1 MYANHLPAY
10 VYIDHMGGW
19 CQWKSREGRLWIA
32 GIWSH
37 GWLWAAAPM
46 LGMEPGS
53 SARATLALT
62 CWVISPAPHPF
73 FLCVCVCIVW
83 YLHSIPPHNSV
94 QARLLKTMIRFSTD
108 TQRPFF
114 HSPHLLADPSSH
126 PPFLNGGSGI
136 LTTVKPK
143 LRSSKIP
150 TSFLPVLGS
159 FISTGHKLQSSE
171 RREPRLKKMLP

>member
-1 MYANHLPAY
+1 MPVEVKRRKALDSRDLESWMAVSCRAHARNGTWVLSKSNTCSYLLSHL
-10 VYIDHMGGW
+10 
-19 CQWKSREGRLWIA
+19 
-32 GIWSH
+32 
-37 GWLWAAAPM
+37 
-46 LGMEPGS
+46 S
-53 SARATLALT
+53 SPPPL
-62 CWVISPAPHPF
+62 